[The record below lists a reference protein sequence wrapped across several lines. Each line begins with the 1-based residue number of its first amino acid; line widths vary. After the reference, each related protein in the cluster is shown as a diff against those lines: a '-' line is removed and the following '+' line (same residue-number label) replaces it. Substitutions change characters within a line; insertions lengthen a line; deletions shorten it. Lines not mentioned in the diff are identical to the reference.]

1 MDDSEYI
8 HFLVNQSIN
17 SQKPGI
23 NRYLKYLY
31 SKIENSLVGNK
42 ILEIGSGA
50 GLSVNFIKRQK
61 IILTDILSWPQGKV
75 QGSIN
80 AINLP
85 FADNSFDS
93 VFSLDAIH
101 HMEFPVKAIAEACR
115 VVRPGGRVVI
125 VEPYI
130 SYFSFLVY
138 KMFHKE
144 QTTWN
149 YKISPDGSV
158 TSSTAS
164 EGEQATLQA
173 MFYDDKWIRYIQ
185 KLTKKEL
192 KFQRSYFSPISFFAT
207 GGLSNP
213 LPVPAVLISIIIRL
227 EKILPYRI
235 LYFISARQ
243 ILIIEVC

>member
-1 MDDSEYI
+1 MDESTYMQ
-8 HFLVNQSIN
+8 FLLNQSNN

-31 SKIENSLVGNK
+31 SKIENSLVGK
-42 ILEIGSGA
+42 EIIEIGSGA
-50 GLSVNFIKRQK
+50 GLSVKFIKK
-61 IILTDILSWPQGKV
+61 HEIILTDILSWPYGKI
-75 QGSIN
+75 QGSID
-80 AINLP
+80 AIKLP
-85 FADNSFDS
+85 YADNSFDTL
-93 VFSLDAIH
+93 FSLDAIH

-115 VVRPGGRVVI
+115 VVRPGGRVII

-130 SYFSFLVY
+130 SYFSFLIY
-138 KMFHKE
+138 KMFHNE

-149 YKISPDGSV
+149 YKISSDGSV

-164 EGEQATLQA
+164 EGEQATLQSI
-173 MFYDDKWIRYIQ
+173 FYDDKWIRCI
-185 KLTKKEL
+185 KRLAKKEL

-227 EKILPYRI
+227 EKLLPDRI

-243 ILIIEVC
+243 MLIIEVY